1 MPTRDDLLKHVQKL
15 ISIVTDL
22 VKEVSRFIRVDNDL
36 AERYSRAMEELDSL
50 RLSQE
55 ELRELIKELIV
66 ESSRHADSTN
76 KHLYRV
82 EQYVILKGMMGIGRE
97 TLQVES
103 EVAKEHIE
111 RALSE
116 RLVEQQELA
125 KQYQKNITKVNERI
139 AKFGDTVASLNELDE
154 YQGKLDKA
162 LEAIKRIRE
171 QLK

>member
-1 MPTRDDLLKHVQKL
+1 MPTRDDLTKHVQRL
-15 ISIVTDL
+15 ISVVTDL
-22 VKEVSRFIRVDNDL
+22 IKEVGRFIRVDNDL
-36 AERYSRAMEELDSL
+36 AERYSRSMEELDSL

-66 ESSRHADSTN
+66 ESSRHADSLL
-76 KHLYRV
+76 KRMDRQ
-82 EQYVILKGMMGIGRE
+82 EQYVILKGMIGVGRE

-103 EVAKEHIE
+103 TVSKEHIE

-116 RLVEQQELA
+116 RLSEQQELA
-125 KQYQKNITKVNERI
+125 RQYQKNITKVNERI

>member
-22 VKEVSRFIRVDNDL
+22 VREVGKFIRVDNDL

-55 ELRELIKELIV
+55 ELKELLKELII
-66 ESSRHADSTN
+66 ESSRHADGVN
-76 KHLYRV
+76 RRLDRQ

-103 EVAKEHIE
+103 EVAREHIE
-111 RALSE
+111 RALRE
-116 RLVEQQELA
+116 KLVEQQELT
-125 KQYQKNITKVNERI
+125 KQYQSNINKVNLSI
-139 AKFGDTVASLNELDE
+139 AKFGETVARLNELEE

-162 LEAIKRIRE
+162 QEAIARIRE
-171 QLK
+171 QLP